1 MGHRMGRC
9 VRYSNVD
16 GPWSWGVNIQNRPQ
30 NIRNSPHDCRISTST
45 TVAYYIFSP
54 DAKWPQPLDVTA
66 ATETM
71 PRRPLRGV
79 VSRTEA
85 WREAA

>member
-1 MGHRMGRC
+1 MEFDM
-9 VRYSNVD
+9 S
-16 GPWSWGVNIQNRPQ
+16 
-30 NIRNSPHDCRISTST
+30 ISSDDVLYTAPYPGAVARTLTAST

-54 DAKWPQPLDVTA
+54 DAKWSQPLDVTA

-79 VSRTEA
+79 VSRAEA